1 MNEGRNANK
10 PQRRW
15 SRPSPPNHETN
26 PVDRAGAVATTT
38 LPPTR
43 RRATTATWRL
53 SVAPVPEAIPLRP
66 KISISTQSISCVC

>member
-15 SRPSPPNHETN
+15 SRPSPPNHRNN
-26 PVDRAGAVATTT
+26 PGPAGAVDTTT

-53 SVAPVPEAIPLRP
+53 RVKPLPEATPLRP
-66 KISISTQSISCVC
+66 RISISTQNISCVC